1 MTARIPLPKFL
12 VSLAAMAVVAVILGL
27 VFPLGT
33 QPGPDYPPAAP
44 ASTPVPWLTGP
55 PFLPPR

>member
-1 MTARIPLPKFL
+1 MTPRIPLPKFL

-27 VFPLGT
+27 VLPLGEP
-33 QPGPDYPPAAP
+33 PGPDNPPPAP

-55 PFLPPR
+55 PFLPTR